1 MKLATSHHIE
11 YRLTGI
17 QVYLIVYV
25 DDLIVSAS
33 ASFISKLYFYPTE
46 RFRHLSYC
54 IDAIGRSGF
63 LPAAQAGS
71 DRALARTAVIE
82 SGTERLHFNSINDVY
97 FVSAKAKY
105 ITERK
110 GDRGA

>member
-1 MKLATSHHIE
+1 MRPCKQRQRGALAG
-11 YRLTGI
+11 TG
-17 QVYLIVYV
+17 QWV
-25 DDLIVSAS
+25 A
-33 ASFISKLYFYPTE
+33 TE
-46 RFRHLSYC
+46 RFTYC
-54 IDAIGRSGF
+54 IDSIGRSGF

-82 SGTERLHFNSINDVY
+82 SGTERLHFNSINNVY
-97 FVSAKAKY
+97 FVSAKVKY

>member
-1 MKLATSHHIE
+1 MLMISLFPRAHPSFP
-11 YRLTGI
+11 
-17 QVYLIVYV
+17 
-25 DDLIVSAS
+25 
-33 ASFISKLYFYPTE
+33 SFISIVIFPSGRLAYSFFFGVYKATE